1 MKFHT
6 TADRV
11 TVLESYLAVSH
22 TCFLV
27 LLAKQLSL
35 KKIFLKQTLM
45 NARSRQDARK
55 KNPLTVYDDSTHY
68 NGSLLSSHVSLR
80 RLLPLVQMSCFSPET
95 PHIQSIKKMYNF
107 LNFLKGY
114 STVC

>member
-6 TADRV
+6 TVDRV
-11 TVLESYLAVSH
+11 IVFESYLAVPH

-45 NARSRQDARK
+45 NDRSRQDAK
-55 KNPLTVYDDSTHY
+55 KNPLTVYDDSTRY
-68 NGSLLSSHVSLR
+68 NESLLSSYVSLR
-80 RLLPLVQMSCFSPET
+80 RLLPLVQMSDFSPET